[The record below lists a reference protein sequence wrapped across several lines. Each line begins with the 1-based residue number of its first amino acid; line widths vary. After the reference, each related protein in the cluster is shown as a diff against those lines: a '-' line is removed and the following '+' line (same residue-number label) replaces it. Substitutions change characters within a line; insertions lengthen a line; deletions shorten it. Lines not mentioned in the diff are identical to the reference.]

1 MVKAK
6 KQTPT
11 WKVRSRLSDYE
22 WEGALLAYWEAY
34 LDPISDEYTP
44 QEMNARELFK
54 KWEKQVRE
62 KHPSGLVP
70 IFWFVQCEEYGKFEA
85 MPFQFQHLPGMFR
98 DDFLT
103 HFTWPIHSVTGER
116 LNWLTLPVVDK
127 LWNPKRANKGGFI
140 QEVTG
145 WKPAILQP
153 YVYLPALSSAL
164 RDY

>member
-1 MVKAK
+1 
-6 KQTPT
+6 
-11 WKVRSRLSDYE
+11 
-22 WEGALLAYWEAY
+22 
-34 LDPISDEYTP
+34 
-44 QEMNARELFK
+44 
-54 KWEKQVRE
+54 
-62 KHPSGLVP
+62 
-70 IFWFVQCEEYGKFEA
+70 